1 MTAYR
6 CLRNPDGIRVGQT
19 WYAKVLK
26 NSDADKIEITA
37 VFGKEFIHVKT
48 NEGRVLQT
56 NECYLKAT
64 YSLDDHDDLFG
75 DTQ

>member
-26 NSDADKIEITA
+26 NNDADKIEITA

-48 NEGRVLQT
+48 SEGRALQT
-56 NECYLKAT
+56 NEIYLKEK
-64 YSLDDHDDLFG
+64 YSLDNHDDLFG
-75 DTQ
+75 ETQ

>member
-26 NSDADKIEITA
+26 NNDADKIEITS
-37 VFGKEFIHVKT
+37 VFGKELICVKT

-64 YSLDDHDDLFG
+64 YSLDNHDDLFG
-75 DTQ
+75 ETQ